1 MAERLTLPAFQAQL
15 ARKLAQAA
23 DRPVA
28 ADWLGVSWRG
38 VNALLPLGQAGEI
51 FEPSALQ
58 RLPHA
63 RPWAAG
69 VASLRGALAVVIDW
83 SLLLGLQAPLTEAV
97 EADSDGSSYWV
108 SLNAA
113 LGVPAALCADR
124 LGGLRNRSDLQWVGA
139 RPLPDWPAVTGWWRD
154 GDGRSWY
161 EIDLVLLSQSPAF
174 LDIRSPT
181 VAARPF

>member
-23 DRPVA
+23 DRPAA

-38 VNALLPLGQAGEI
+38 VNALLPLAQAGEI

-58 RLPHA
+58 RLPHSL
-63 RPWAAG
+63 PWVAG

-83 SLLLGLQAPLTEAV
+83 AQLLGLQPQACAS
-97 EADSDGSSYWV
+97 ADMDDDGSRYWV
-108 SLNAA
+108 SVNAA

-124 LGGLRNRSDLQWVGA
+124 LVGLRNRADLQWLGA
-139 RPLPDWPAVTGWWRD
+139 RPLADWPAVTGLWRD
-154 GDGRSWY
+154 ADGHPWY
-161 EIDLVLLSQSPAF
+161 EIDLVLLSQVQAF
-174 LDIRSPT
+174 LDIRAPAT
-181 VAARPF
+181 ATRPF